1 MGAAVRWLT
10 NMLKGGVVYTVT
22 PVIIPANLMARDRTG
37 AVAANAAPVCYL
49 EAG

>member
-1 MGAAVRWLT
+1 
-10 NMLKGGVVYTVT
+10 MLKGGVIYTVT
-22 PVIIPANLMARDRTG
+22 LAMIPATLMARDRTG